1 MSIQQVEFFA
11 AYQAMKAQ
19 RAVYDSL
26 MEQIQRGEPY
36 DQRAVQVAIEEMD
49 VLHKV
54 FLEKSEPFVRWKR

>member
-1 MSIQQVEFFA
+1 MSIQQEEFFA